1 MNRPITI
8 ALAAAIVIGGCGGP
22 VAARMSGADLGA
34 AGPAPRGQAPVRVT
48 PIALTSA
55 TATAAR
61 QATNATAF
69 STAVASPTIAQLIGQ
84 KLVVRMDGTTPSA
97 DLLGRIRRGEVGGI
111 ILFGRNITTAYAL
124 RTLTAKLRAAATAG
138 GRPKL
143 LIAVDQ
149 EGGPVKR
156 IPWAPPTL
164 TPWQMGTLGIASVAH
179 TQGQKTGGALRGLG
193 INVDFAPVADV
204 PASTSSFMY
213 LQGRTW
219 SFSAIRTSGVAN
231 AFATGLESAHVQP
244 VMKHFPGIGFATRN
258 TDSWVVTIGASRAA
272 LAPGLIP
279 YRHAIAQGI
288 PMIMLS
294 NATYSAYDRSHAAGW
309 SPAIVGTLLRH
320 DLGFTGVTITDGLDG
335 TAKAR
340 GVTPSRLAIAAA
352 LAGTDMIL
360 TTGSESSTRLVYAAL
375 VREATA
381 GAIPRATL
389 RASYNR
395 ILLFKSR
402 L

>member
-22 VAARMSGADLGA
+22 GAVRMSGVDLGA
-34 AGPAPRGQAPVRVT
+34 AGPAPRGQAPVRLT

-55 TATAAR
+55 TATAAS

-69 STAVASPTIAQLIGQ
+69 STTVASPTIAQLIGQ

-124 RTLTAKLRAAATAG
+124 GTLTAKLRAAATAG

-258 TDSWVVTIGASRAA
+258 TDSSVVTIGASRAA

-381 GAIPRATL
+381 GSIPRATL

>member
-1 MNRPITI
+1 
-8 ALAAAIVIGGCGGP
+8 
-22 VAARMSGADLGA
+22 
-34 AGPAPRGQAPVRVT
+34 
-48 PIALTSA
+48 
-55 TATAAR
+55 
-61 QATNATAF
+61 
-69 STAVASPTIAQLIGQ
+69 
-84 KLVVRMDGTTPSA
+84 VVRMDGTTPSA

-258 TDSWVVTIGASRAA
+258 TDSSVVTIGASRAA

-381 GAIPRATL
+381 GSIPRATL